1 MKNFYLLIF
10 KILKFKNFKQN
21 NNLKNYICINYII
34 YYFYRNK
41 VFFLLLYLK

>member
-21 NNLKNYICINYII
+21 NNLKKLHMY
-34 YYFYRNK
+34 
-41 VFFLLLYLK
+41 